1 VLSPRDRRAAARA
14 SSSVISP
21 QGKRALARDT
31 ASKPSADAE
40 SNVLSP
46 RDKRA
51 LFRAT
56 NTIST
61 ATTTTA
67 VHAMADTTTL
77 HENESQDEPSTTA
90 NPTTA
95 LEAQHENALV
105 EYEPES
111 PLPDRIL
118 GNPRNANLPYNA
130 LDIYHVLSP
139 FPMNVLQVLSPV
151 QQTPYGTVCHVTFP
165 PIAPVDCQMH
175 EEQILNDNIE
185 EATNN
190 SNNSL
195 NDSGVDETNNNL
207 QRVVDN
213 TMASFFS
220 NFGHA
225 TEGAKVGCVRCLE
238 LISTGN
244 SELRH
249 SPWCPSQHGRQSTV
263 HKQNITT
270 VEAPPTPQLPVHVAT
285 ETLQATG
292 RKKTATKKSAASA
305 PSRKTG
311 AAVPAKP
318 SRASASTTV

>member
-1 VLSPRDRRAAARA
+1 VFDFDSSTPSSEDCQQATVPTEYDTVSACYERAVAQASSELLSPRDRRAVARASSEVLSPRDRRAAARASSEVLSPRDRRAAARA

-21 QGKRALARDT
+21 QGKRALAQDT

-195 NDSGVDETNNNL
+195 NDSGVDET
-207 QRVVDN
+207 
-213 TMASFFS
+213 
-220 NFGHA
+220 
-225 TEGAKVGCVRCLE
+225 
-238 LISTGN
+238 
-244 SELRH
+244 
-249 SPWCPSQHGRQSTV
+249 
-263 HKQNITT
+263 
-270 VEAPPTPQLPVHVAT
+270 
-285 ETLQATG
+285 
-292 RKKTATKKSAASA
+292 
-305 PSRKTG
+305 
-311 AAVPAKP
+311 
-318 SRASASTTV
+318 STTHSG

>member
-1 VLSPRDRRAAARA
+1 M
-14 SSSVISP
+14 
-21 QGKRALARDT
+21 
-31 ASKPSADAE
+31 E

-56 NTIST
+56 NTRST
-61 ATTTTA
+61 VTTTTT

-77 HENESQDEPSTTA
+77 HENQSLDEPSTTT

-95 LEAQHENALV
+95 HDGFETTTVNATADNTSVNEDESLDEARRATPLV
-105 EYEPES
+105 EYEPQS
-111 PLPDRIL
+111 PLHETIL
-118 GNPRNANLPYNA
+118 GNPTNANAPLNA
-130 LDIYHVLSP
+130 LDIYRVLFP
-139 FPMNVLQVLSPV
+139 FHLNVLQVFSPV

-165 PIAPVDCQMH
+165 PVAPVDCQMH
-175 EEQILNDNIE
+175 DEQILNDNIE

-190 SNNSL
+190 SL
-195 NDSGVDETNNNL
+195 NGSGVDETNNNL
-207 QRVVDN
+207 QSVADN

-225 TEGAKVGCVRCLE
+225 TEGTNVGCVRCLE
-238 LISTGN
+238 LITTGN
-244 SELRH
+244 SEVRH
-249 SPWCPSQHGRQSTV
+249 SPWCPSQDGRQSTV
-263 HKQNITT
+263 HEQNTT
-270 VEAPPTPQLPVHVAT
+270 PVEAPPTPQLPVHVAT

-305 PSRKTG
+305 SSRKKG

-318 SRASASTTV
+318 SCASASTTVGSKWKK